1 MKVFTDVSKAD
12 NGVRR
17 DMSLGLYDE
26 DLKLDRGGVSE
37 MVFLRDTL
45 ESKNKIYKTTR
56 CASIAADV
64 TGRTK
69 DVSKSGCEG
78 GKEGFRE

>member
-37 MVFLRDTL
+37 MVFFKRY
-45 ESKNKIYKTTR
+45 SRI
-56 CASIAADV
+56 
-64 TGRTK
+64 
-69 DVSKSGCEG
+69 
-78 GKEGFRE
+78 

>member
-26 DLKLDRGGVSE
+26 DLKLGREGVSE
-37 MVFLRDTL
+37 IFEEIL
-45 ESKNKIYKTTR
+45 SNIKTR
-56 CASIAADV
+56 SIRLQDVEDFAADV